1 MKRIGLTG
9 GIGSGKT
16 TVAKLF
22 ATLGA
27 PIYMSDDRAKALMH
41 SDLDLKQAIT
51 ERFGQEVYPKGELDR
66 KSLADRVFSNP
77 AELADLNALVHPAVG
92 QDFRAWLETMEQ
104 DGHPYIIK
112 EAAIL
117 FETGADKEMDEV
129 IVVTAPE
136 SLRID
141 RVMKRDGVDEASV
154 RARISKQWT
163 EEDKL
168 ERADHVI
175 VNDGEHSLIEQVLAL
190 NKQFRRNQ

>member
-1 MKRIGLTG
+1 
-9 GIGSGKT
+9 
-16 TVAKLF
+16 
-22 ATLGA
+22 
-27 PIYMSDDRAKALMH
+27 MSDDRAKALMH

>member
-9 GIGSGKT
+9 GIGSGKS

-22 ATLGA
+22 ATLGV
-27 PIYMSDDRAKALMH
+27 PVYTSDDRAKALMH
-41 SDLDLKQAIT
+41 TDLDLKQAII

-77 AELADLNALVHPAVG
+77 AELAELNALVHPAVG
-92 QDFRAWLETMEQ
+92 RDFRAWLENMAI

-117 FETGADKEMDEV
+117 FEAGADKEMDEV

-154 RARISKQWT
+154 RARISKQWSD
-163 EEDKL
+163 EDKL

-175 VNDGEHSLIEQVLAL
+175 TNDGEHSLIEQVLELHKHFTKEA
-190 NKQFRRNQ
+190 